1 MMYQLYY
8 ISYLGLKWSSTKCS
22 SSSYDIHSAGLT
34 KQIKL
39 VFKSDLSLFAK
50 SNFFQISQT
59 GKPQIPIKQCV
70 VHPVGMPNY
79 IDGG

>member
-1 MMYQLYY
+1 MSPEYMHPKENVKKELMNQ
-8 ISYLGLKWSSTKCS
+8 IEGRQIW
-22 SSSYDIHSAGLT
+22 SSYDIHSAGLT

-59 GKPQIPIKQCV
+59 GKPQIQKLTNV
-70 VHPVGMPNY
+70 PNTLK
-79 IDGG
+79 